1 VLGGP
6 GGKAWQALRQGLDEL
21 RRNPPVFGQVAERV
35 GQFLLDLGVVLG
47 HQGFEEGPCDGANV
61 PARPGGRGERVTEVG
76 SSMRTG
82 DPISAIQL
90 FQKGVQSNR
99 HTWIL
104 PRARSSRPTA
114 PRQYHRRL

>member
-47 HQGFEEGPCDGANV
+47 HQGFEEG
-61 PARPGGRGERVTEVG
+61 
-76 SSMRTG
+76 
-82 DPISAIQL
+82 
-90 FQKGVQSNR
+90 
-99 HTWIL
+99 
-104 PRARSSRPTA
+104 RAMGPTSRPA
-114 PRQYHRRL
+114 LAAEASASPR